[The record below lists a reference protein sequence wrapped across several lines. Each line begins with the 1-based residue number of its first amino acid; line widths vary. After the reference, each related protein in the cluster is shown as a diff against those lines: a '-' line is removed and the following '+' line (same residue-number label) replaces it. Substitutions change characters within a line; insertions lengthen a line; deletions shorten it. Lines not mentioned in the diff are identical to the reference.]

1 VMGDVLRTASVI
13 GGTGNVRQARPIDSE
28 LPLLEMDEHQCKFYV
43 RLTVRD
49 RPGVL
54 AQIAGALGEMEI
66 SIASVLQMDTD
77 AELKNA
83 DLVIMTH
90 PAREANM
97 QRAVERIDALGD
109 VDNVANLI
117 RVESY
122 PTDR

>member
-1 VMGDVLRTASVI
+1 
-13 GGTGNVRQARPIDSE
+13 
-28 LPLLEMDEHQCKFYV
+28 
-43 RLTVRD
+43 
-49 RPGVL
+49 
-54 AQIAGALGEMEI
+54 MEI